1 MQANVLWKKYLKK
14 DYIEEHYTN
23 KIKNSTSVGMDRI
36 TAKKFREN
44 LDENINI
51 IRKKVNNRTYT
62 FTRYRQ
68 LLVSKGKNKNP
79 RCICIPTIRDKL
91 VLSILNEILFGV
103 YGKKGQTQM
112 PQVIISEIVNEL
124 RNYKY
129 FIKLD
134 IKTFYAS
141 IDHEILMKKLNQ
153 RIHKKE
159 IRNLIEKS
167 IKTPE
172 IAIPIKTK
180 NIYDTRSVG
189 IPEGLSI
196 SNFLANIYMIPID
209 EKYSCKDDI
218 LYFRYVD
225 DILLLANKENFQQIT
240 KELVSDLTRMK
251 LCVNDKKDEGRISKG
266 FEYLGYMIN
275 EKCITVRLSSI
286 YKIENSFEE
295 LIKEY
300 KRKKLKNLKYLEW
313 KINLKVTGFIMEKN
327 KYGWMFFYSQ
337 ITDISLLYRLD
348 NTLNKILKRYGIS
361 HIHVKRFVRVYHE
374 ITKALHK
381 TKYIINTDNL
391 SDKDKSAI
399 MEDIYDIE
407 IKPEIDIDEKFRKLM
422 MREVKDIEK
431 DIQCIS

>member
-1 MQANVLWKKYLKK
+1 
-14 DYIEEHYTN
+14 
-23 KIKNSTSVGMDRI
+23 MDRI

-103 YGKKGQTQM
+103 YGQKGQTQM

-172 IAIPIKTK
+172 IAIPIK
-180 NIYDTRSVG
+180 
-189 IPEGLSI
+189 
-196 SNFLANIYMIPID
+196 
-209 EKYSCKDDI
+209 
-218 LYFRYVD
+218 
-225 DILLLANKENFQQIT
+225 
-240 KELVSDLTRMK
+240 
-251 LCVNDKKDEGRISKG
+251 
-266 FEYLGYMIN
+266 
-275 EKCITVRLSSI
+275 
-286 YKIENSFEE
+286 
-295 LIKEY
+295 
-300 KRKKLKNLKYLEW
+300 
-313 KINLKVTGFIMEKN
+313 
-327 KYGWMFFYSQ
+327 
-337 ITDISLLYRLD
+337 
-348 NTLNKILKRYGIS
+348 
-361 HIHVKRFVRVYHE
+361 
-374 ITKALHK
+374 
-381 TKYIINTDNL
+381 
-391 SDKDKSAI
+391 
-399 MEDIYDIE
+399 
-407 IKPEIDIDEKFRKLM
+407 
-422 MREVKDIEK
+422 
-431 DIQCIS
+431 